1 MLQEILNYGAVYLG
15 SMFKFILG
23 PVYGAAAELNFVETF
38 IFSFL
43 GMMTTVTIVTLLG
56 DTIREKV
63 IDFFKAD
70 RKLFTPR
77 NRKLV
82 RVWNKYGIVGVAFLT
97 PLLLSPIGGA
107 LIANSFGGSKRRIL
121 GYMAISACFWGT
133 AYTVVIQLF
142 GNIFF

>member
-1 MLQEILNYGAVYLG
+1 MFEEILNYGAVYLG
-15 SMFKFILG
+15 SMFKFVLG
-23 PVYGAAAELNFVETF
+23 PVYGAAAELSFLETF

-56 DTIREKV
+56 DSIREKLV
-63 IDFFKAD
+63 ALFKRE

-77 NRKLV
+77 NRKIV
-82 RVWNKYGIVGVAFLT
+82 RIWSKYGVVGVAFLT

-121 GYMAISACFWGT
+121 SYMAISACFWGI